1 MVLKIRSSAKYL
13 VWIVV
18 LSIVP
23 IGIWCFNVYHNHRV
37 FQDAKNCSDF
47 GYCYSLSKA
56 VCELCRKLNAG
67 SLKYSR
73 WRMVERMAANE
84 RLKVGNHLSIELVF
98 AESTQLVSNA
108 CGDFSVLPQT
118 SLGEVLV
125 SLPSSPRDLIC
136 TRHEGHIVFSGPALP
151 FAAVMNES
159 IMQLTSAEVIYFFEK
174 NPVAVTSSEESKT
187 FIIIFKPDVTQ
198 SDVEGFIADHQLTPL
213 NTYDMGPNFRGMA
226 VKLSLVAL
234 QAVGRDLRVRA
245 VEAEQEIRLDAP
257 NPVSNS
263 GGERLQ

>member
-1 MVLKIRSSAKYL
+1 
-13 VWIVV
+13 
-18 LSIVP
+18 
-23 IGIWCFNVYHNHRV
+23 
-37 FQDAKNCSDF
+37 
-47 GYCYSLSKA
+47 
-56 VCELCRKLNAG
+56 
-67 SLKYSR
+67 
-73 WRMVERMAANE
+73 
-84 RLKVGNHLSIELVF
+84 
-98 AESTQLVSNA
+98 
-108 CGDFSVLPQT
+108 
-118 SLGEVLV
+118 
-125 SLPSSPRDLIC
+125 
-136 TRHEGHIVFSGPALP
+136 
-151 FAAVMNES
+151 MNES